1 MELSDCPFHHPLS
14 VGFGDDQN
22 SDKWEAMR
30 DDKQQ
35 GLEKDYFLPS
45 RAAIEPA
52 LGLVRLQKTA
62 RELMFGAM
70 A

>member
-1 MELSDCPFHHPLS
+1 
-14 VGFGDDQN
+14 
-22 SDKWEAMR
+22 MR
-30 DDKQQ
+30 DDNQQ